1 MATPNNKLESARM
14 CKRWSIAVAS
24 EKAGV
29 SVNTFNRWERGLQVP
44 QLGTLDQVCKAF
56 GLSPEELG
64 FEQAISAKRRSR
76 SARQKQA
83 EADNAVIACFSP
95 ATLVSTPAPVEAG
108 PPSLI
113 ITHQQPINELAA
125 CIEQAQRSLESMSR
139 GIYQDPQRAD
149 ENDRVS
155 RRQAIAALISTP
167 AAVFGITQG
176 ANPILLHP
184 EEVLALCT
192 VNIPLSWQL
201 YFEGGLAEVERIL
214 PGYLSQLTTLTQQPS
229 RYQRRAASLASQGYQ
244 LASLLEAQYQNFGT
258 AHRYASKAFDYGT
271 LADDPNLQ
279 TTALIRQAQVHLYLR
294 HPRLRLQAYTRAAQY
309 IDHTSPLLQ
318 GRVYSGLAETHGK
331 LGQEREARQF
341 LDLAHKTFPE
351 NYAADPN
358 FSYTHFNHWS
368 LFSFEG
374 MMFLHLKQPGKAWET
389 FSQVDKTIP
398 TGAIPNRVELTVRQ
412 AEAALAL
419 GDRDQTCA
427 CVASTVAAARTMG
440 NQLRITEAYKVYE
453 DMQIK
458 WGNEQ
463 QLKGL
468 EDLFQLQ

>member
-83 EADNAVIACFSP
+83 EADNAAVACFSP
-95 ATLVSTPAPVEAG
+95 APLVSTPAPVEAG

-214 PGYLSQLTTLTQQPS
+214 PGYLSQLTALAHQPS
-229 RYQRRAASLASQGYQ
+229 RYQKRAASLASKGHQ
-244 LASLLEAQYQNFGT
+244 LASLLEGQYQNFGM
-258 AHRYASKAFDYGT
+258 AHSHASKAFDYGT
-271 LADDPNLQ
+271 LAEDPNLQ

-294 HPRLRLQAYTRAAQY
+294 HPKLRLQAYERAVQY
-309 IDHTSPLLQ
+309 LDHTSPLLQ
-318 GRVYSGLAETHGK
+318 GRVYIGLTETHSQ
-331 LGQEREARQF
+331 LGNERDAWKF

-351 NYAADPN
+351 HCAADPN
-358 FSYTHFNHWS
+358 FSYTHFNHSS
-368 LFSFEG
+368 LHSFAG
-374 MMFLHLKQPGKAWET
+374 MTFLHLKQPEQAWKS
-389 FSQVDKTIP
+389 FSQIDKATP
-398 TGAIPNRVELTVRQ
+398 TTAVPNRVELSVRQ
-412 AEAALAL
+412 AEVSFAL

-427 CVASTVAAARTMG
+427 YIASTVETARAIG
-440 NQLRITEAYKVYE
+440 NQLRITEAYRVYE
-453 DMQIK
+453 NMQSK
-458 WGNEQ
+458 WGNERQ
-463 QLKGL
+463 VKDL
-468 EDLFQLQ
+468 EELFQL